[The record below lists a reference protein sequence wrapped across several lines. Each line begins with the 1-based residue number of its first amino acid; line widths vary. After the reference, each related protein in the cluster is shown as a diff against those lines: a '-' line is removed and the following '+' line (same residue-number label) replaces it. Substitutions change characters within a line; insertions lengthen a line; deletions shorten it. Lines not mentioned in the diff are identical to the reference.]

1 MRKLFTDEEIIIL
14 DSNPYTRKVTPT
26 TIKFNDAFKDAF
38 WTMYLENLPI
48 RDIFRN
54 LGFDP
59 DILGTK
65 RIEGFTFHMRK
76 ERLTEKQRQDSIQR
90 YSKVKRPPENTD
102 YSSMPEKIAIQT
114 MQTELKYLRQEVEFL
129 KKIYQ
134 LGTTT
139 KSKE

>member
-1 MRKLFTDEEIIIL
+1 MRKLFNDEEIIIL

-90 YSKVKRPPENTD
+90 YNDLLKT
-102 YSSMPEKIAIQT
+102 QT
-114 MQTELKYLRQEVEFL
+114 ILLCL
-129 KKIYQ
+129 KKLRYKQ
-134 LGTTT
+134 CRQ
-139 KSKE
+139 S

>member
-1 MRKLFTDEEIIIL
+1 
-14 DSNPYTRKVTPT
+14 
-26 TIKFNDAFKDAF
+26 
-38 WTMYLENLPI
+38 MYLENLPI

-114 MQTELKYLRQEVEFL
+114 MQTELTYLRQEVEFL